1 MDNFKVDMPKIIH
14 VDFCMYIFIIPLVYV
29 RISKHFN
36 KLDSLVLINSNV
48 QNNMSWTSFNRLS
61 H

>member
-1 MDNFKVDMPKIIH
+1 MDNFKVDLPKIIH
-14 VDFCMYIFIIPLVYV
+14 VDICMYIFIIPLVYV

-48 QNNMSWTSFNRLS
+48 QNNMS
-61 H
+61 